1 MLRSKAWSGHSS
13 LRPPPSRDGAGR
25 SAFTFG
31 AVLPTAFF
39 TGQLA
44 SVVDEE
50 AGHAREFVGLGRHDA
65 YEQFLVGEV
74 RAGQFK
80 GFGEVCL
87 VQVNDCAACGAGFFR
102 FSAPR
107 EAPWPRRPA
116 SPAAHRNRWTRLML
130 LHLVMGKSSLTK
142 FQPQGQGP
150 YSPWMKR

>member
-50 AGHAREFVGLGRHDA
+50 AGHAREFVGLGRHDV

-80 GFGEVCL
+80 DSARSASSRSMTAPPAAPAFFGFQLHERLRGL
-87 VQVNDCAACGAGFFR
+87 VVLR
-102 FSAPR
+102 R
-107 EAPWPRRPA
+107 PRRIVIDGHA
-116 SPAAHRNRWTRLML
+116 
-130 LHLVMGKSSLTK
+130 
-142 FQPQGQGP
+142 
-150 YSPWMKR
+150 